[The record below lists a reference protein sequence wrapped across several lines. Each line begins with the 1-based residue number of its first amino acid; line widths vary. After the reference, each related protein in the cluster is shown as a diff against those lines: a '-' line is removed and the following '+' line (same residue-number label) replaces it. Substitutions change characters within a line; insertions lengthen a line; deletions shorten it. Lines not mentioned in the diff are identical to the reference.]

1 MQVEV
6 IDERCL
12 ARESNRANFVVFI
25 YYGGGAP
32 NSSWA
37 VDSRLITDAD
47 LPEVLGWLAENL
59 PTDSCWALGLVR
71 EPSQPTTAS
80 AVEVSWIVGS
90 DVLNMDPADRSS
102 AEQRIALEMLA
113 RRHRVSLA

>member
-1 MQVEV
+1 MQVEG
-6 IDERCL
+6 IDERRL
-12 ARESNRANFVVFI
+12 TRECNRADFVVFV
-25 YYGGGAP
+25 YSGDGAR

-47 LPEVLGWLAENL
+47 LPEVLRWLAENL

-71 EPSQPTTAS
+71 GPSQPTTAS

-90 DVLNMDPADRSS
+90 NVLTRDPGDRSS
-102 AEQRIALEMLA
+102 DEQRIALEMPA
-113 RRHRVSLA
+113 RRHRVSLS